1 MIFTELDVEGAFV
14 VDLERRQDER
24 GFFARAF
31 CTDEFAAYGLDP
43 KVVQASISSNER
55 RGTVRALHWQEPP
68 AHEAKTIRCIAGG
81 VFDVVVD
88 VRRGSSTHSR
98 WAGVELSGKN
108 QRALYVPPGCAHRLM
123 GPDPDGATLFY
134 LVSQAYSPSHE
145 RGARWDD
152 PAFGI
157 DWPDPGVPVLL
168 SPKDA
173 SWPDYTEDQ
182 AVAGSSSG

>member
-55 RGTVRALHWQEPP
+55 GDRPWPALAGAARARGQDDPLH
-68 AHEAKTIRCIAGG
+68 RRRGLRRRRR
-81 VFDVVVD
+81 
-88 VRRGSSTHSR
+88 RRGSSTHSR

-108 QRALYVPPGCAHRLM
+108 QRALYVPPGCAHGLM
-123 GPDPDGATLFY
+123 ALTDGATLFY

-145 RGARWDD
+145 RARWDD

-157 DWPDPGVPVLL
+157 DWPDPGVPVVL

-182 AVAGSSSG
+182 AVAGLL